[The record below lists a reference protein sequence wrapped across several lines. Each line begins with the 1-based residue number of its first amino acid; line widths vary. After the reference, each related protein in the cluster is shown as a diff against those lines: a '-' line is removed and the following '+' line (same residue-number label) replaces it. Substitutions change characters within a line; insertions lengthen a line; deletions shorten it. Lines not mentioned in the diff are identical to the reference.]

1 MNVPHCWEPSG
12 APIATAMDVHQR
24 RVTAD
29 LRDAPDQAEGALG
42 PSVPAHD
49 LRVPIRMESASFPPA
64 RYCTAMSEENVE
76 TVRRVYEGVNARLEA
91 PRELFDPGYEFDNTE
106 LWPDVVEVLGFEA
119 AQEAMRE
126 YWETFEAYHVEIEEV
141 IYADEGRVVDVVR
154 DGGRMRG
161 TDAEVWNRFFHVW
174 TLRDGRIVRLSIH
187 TDRNRS
193 LEAAG
198 LSE

>member
-1 MNVPHCWEPSG
+1 VR
-12 APIATAMDVHQR
+12 I
-24 RVTAD
+24 
-29 LRDAPDQAEGALG
+29 LRDFVRERKRKGTTPLYATGSSRKASLGSAGSFAWKAQAFR
-42 PSVPAHD
+42 PRD
-49 LRVPIRMESASFPPA
+49 TA
-64 RYCTAMSEENVE
+64 RAMSEKNVE

-91 PRELFDPGYEFDNTE
+91 PRELFDPDYEFDNTE
-106 LWPDVVEVLGFEA
+106 LWPDVVEVLGFDA

-187 TDRNRS
+187 TDRTRS

>member
-1 MNVPHCWEPSG
+1 
-12 APIATAMDVHQR
+12 
-24 RVTAD
+24 
-29 LRDAPDQAEGALG
+29 
-42 PSVPAHD
+42 
-49 LRVPIRMESASFPPA
+49 
-64 RYCTAMSEENVE
+64 MSEKNVE
-76 TVRRVYEGVNARLEA
+76 TVRRVYEGVNARLEV
-91 PRELFDPGYEFDNTE
+91 PRELFDPDYEFDNTE
-106 LWPDVVEVLGFEA
+106 LWPDIGEVLGFDA

-187 TDRNRS
+187 TDRNRRRVPRYAHLRRPPTPPRGDRARS
-193 LEAAG
+193 GRTCRHRPAASG
-198 LSE
+198 TDTGAPAAPRTGRPDPATAAPRTSRRGRPPYLGHA